1 MAASSLIRQLL
12 SYVYIVGL
20 ALARGR
26 VINIFNG
33 EKGDLAQYHRA
44 RRSITDGKFHN
55 AIFNNSQNKWNLKDP
70 NGYTVIPYVISGQ
83 YGVMHLMS
91 VVKRE
96 GMYSCWKRTKTD
108 REESQFDIIPS
119 TKSTMYDIPYDY
131 KSLMHYGKNEFAQP
145 GKITM
150 VTSNSSVL
158 LYFTGYLDKQTSFCG
173 TLKQV
178 GNLDCSYD
186 HDKKFCCATCNA
198 VIPRESINPGGS

>member
-1 MAASSLIRQLL
+1 MANLAETQLSERIKRHLTTAKMAASSLIRQLL

-150 VTSNSSVL
+150 DLTFKLGIGLVRCMVMS
-158 LYFTGYLDKQTSFCG
+158 
-173 TLKQV
+173 
-178 GNLDCSYD
+178 
-186 HDKKFCCATCNA
+186 
-198 VIPRESINPGGS
+198 